1 MIEDKDMLIKIFNF
15 PSNKLLYKCFKFL
28 DSLIFQLF
36 KVCFLMRGTK
46 LIAYSILNVLTRL
59 KLRKEQELP
68 YRKDLT
74 FI

>member
-1 MIEDKDMLIKIFNF
+1 
-15 PSNKLLYKCFKFL
+15 
-28 DSLIFQLF
+28 
-36 KVCFLMRGTK
+36 MRGTK

-74 FI
+74 FIA